1 METDPELSVSQTLRS
16 DQPIHGGDRQT
27 FEMETLFMN
36 PFVSHWLALSNPGRP
51 AIISVPLA
59 RKINYTFSDNVR
71 ILSLAAAS
79 DKVYQLL
86 VHGRWFTPVTPA
98 SSTTKL
104 CRHDMAEILL
114 KVALSTINQIKSN
127 QIVYCLFKSA
137 GVKIFTVLQM

>member
-1 METDPELSVSQTLRS
+1 
-16 DQPIHGGDRQT
+16 
-27 FEMETLFMN
+27 MN

-51 AIISVPLA
+51 AILSVPLA
-59 RKINYTFSDNVR
+59 PKINYTFSDNVR

-86 VHGRWFTPVTPA
+86 VHGRWFSPVTPA